1 MKQKHYFSVIE
12 KETFHDATDSVEQTI
27 DDLQAYRLR
36 HPEQRYSRS
45 HLDPAAGDYE
55 PIIHGKAFHSEP
67 VSPNHDLKK
76 QSIIL
81 FSHFH
86 TMMNDIHPNI
96 P

>member
-1 MKQKHYFSVIE
+1 MKHKPIFSVIE
-12 KETFHDATDSVEQTI
+12 KETFHDATDSAEQTI

-55 PIIHGKAFHSEP
+55 PIIHGKDFHPEP
-67 VSPNHDLKK
+67 IIPNHDLEKK
-76 QSIIL
+76 SIIL
-81 FSHFH
+81 FNHFH
-86 TMMNDIHPNI
+86 TTLNDIHPNT